1 MSSVHTGTVTVRC
14 PCLLGEPYDE
24 CCGRYHRG
32 EAKAPTA
39 ERLMRSRFS
48 AFAVLDADYLIAT
61 WHPST
66 RPADLDLDPEQRWTR
81 LDILGTTGGGLL
93 DTTGTVE
100 FRAHYVLDGHR
111 ESLHENSRFVR
122 EDGDWLYLDAIA
134 TPRPGL
140 PRL

>member
-1 MSSVHTGTVTVRC
+1 MTAVHTGTVTVRC

-48 AFAVLDADYLIAT
+48 AFAVLDADYLLAT

-122 EDGDWLYLDAIA
+122 EDGNWLYLDAIA